1 MFKPHYLVLISIIGG
16 IFLQMTIA
24 SDDVNGNSKCHFD
37 NRCHCKTLS
46 EDSIKADC
54 ANLKLVEIPR
64 FPNNILCM
72 DLSHNL
78 IKHIQ
83 DYAFENNTRLV
94 KLDLSFNRL
103 QTLGN
108 HSFNGLCNL
117 STLLINDNNITE
129 VDENTLFHLPKL
141 QLINF
146 KRNPFN
152 SLNLNFKDAFALT
165 TAKLD
170 FLPNE
175 GAVENRFS
183 GLSNLTHLDLSGLT
197 GKCKV
202 KTLTNET
209 FELLPLLESI
219 DVSACHINYIFVGTF
234 RHLAFLSLLDV
245 SWNRCLK
252 STGVENITHDLPYTS
267 IKDLK
272 VNSVRQP
279 FDLTIEITTANFEK
293 LIYTNLTKLFAEGNK
308 IQLFEKGAL
317 GMLPET
323 LRYLSIGDNSF
334 SYGDYLF
341 DLYYLPIHFLNLS
354 SLFKTHDPMV
364 LRTELCDDHHEEGRN
379 LNSIAKHTQLTS
391 SGFHMPP
398 HQEGYSLP
406 PFKLPPNITTII
418 YKNCNLQ
425 YEIPP
430 LLLSEN
436 KIQYIDASNNIFHSW
451 MGPITHLD
459 NLEYLDL
466 SNNFCTNISKVFF
479 LTCQNLRTL
488 LLKNNILGFI
498 LPDDADGNILQHTKQ
513 LQKIDLSMNKIPT
526 LPPKFFKH
534 QNSLEELYMNNNM
547 LEDVVFEIIHMKN
560 LSYFDLSNNILP
572 FLNDDVRKQLETVH
586 ISNKNFRVDISGNH
600 LQCTCDTLDFLQW
613 ISTTDIVFNNLNKTN
628 CQLKNKTT
636 VSLLN
641 ANLLFTTLSIACS
654 SYTSLIIA
662 SAMLFVFSSILICC
676 VIYRHRWKIRYLYYV
691 IKSRYRGTIKAPTN
705 SSEIYY
711 EYDAFVSYADEDSK
725 FIHNPLI
732 SNLEKETGFKLCIH
746 ERDFIPGND
755 IASNITSAVHNSRK
769 TVVVMSQN
777 YRESY
782 WCMFEY
788 NMARMESIYARNK
801 ENIIFL
807 IFLEQIQPSKLP
819 LHVLEL
825 VQSQSYIE
833 YPDDPYGNT
842 VFWDELRQA
851 LS

>member
-1 MFKPHYLVLISIIGG
+1 
-16 IFLQMTIA
+16 MTIA

-46 EDSIKADC
+46 EDSIQADC
-54 ANLKLVEIPR
+54 ANLKLEEIPR

-83 DYAFENNTRLV
+83 DYAFENNTRLL
-94 KLDLSFNRL
+94 KLDLSFNSL

-108 HSFNGLCNL
+108 NSFNGLCNL
-117 STLLINDNNITE
+117 STLLINNNNITE
-129 VDENTLFHLPKL
+129 VDQSTLFHLPKL

-152 SLNLNFKDAFALT
+152 SLNLNFDGAFALT

-175 GAVENRFS
+175 GAVENRLS

-197 GKCKV
+197 GKCKA

-219 DVSACHINYIFVGTF
+219 DVSACQINYIFIGTF
-234 RHLAFLSLLDV
+234 RHLAFLNLLDV
-245 SWNRCLK
+245 SWNKCLK
-252 STGVENITHDLPYTS
+252 STGIKNITQDLPYTS
-267 IKDLK
+267 ITVLK

-279 FDLTIEITTANFEK
+279 FDLTIQITTAIFEK

-308 IQLFEKGAL
+308 IQRFEEGAL
-317 GMLPET
+317 RMLPKT
-323 LRYLSIGDNSF
+323 LRYLYLGDNDF
-334 SYGDYLF
+334 SYGHYFF
-341 DLYYLPIHFLNLS
+341 DLYHLPVQFLNLS
-354 SLFKTHDPMV
+354 YLFKTHDPRV
-364 LRTELCDDHHEEGRN
+364 LKTEQCDDQDEEGRHFN
-379 LNSIAKHTQLTS
+379 GIAKHTHPTS
-391 SGFHMPP
+391 SDFHMPS

-406 PFKLPPNITTII
+406 PFRLPPNITTII
-418 YKNCNLQ
+418 YNDCNLQ
-425 YEIPP
+425 YEIPL
-430 LLLSEN
+430 LLLSGN
-436 KIQYIDASNNIFHSW
+436 KIKYVDASNNIFHSW
-451 MGPITHLD
+451 MGPIAPLD

-479 LTCQNLRTL
+479 LTCTNLKTL
-488 LLKNNILGFI
+488 LVKNNILGFI
-498 LPDDADGNILQHTKQ
+498 LPDDIEGHILQHTKQ

-534 QNSLEELYMNNNM
+534 QDSLEKLYMNNNM
-547 LEDVVFEIIHMKN
+547 LEDVVFEIIHMTN
-560 LSYFDLSNNILP
+560 LSYLDLSNNRLP
-572 FLNDDVRKQLETVH
+572 FLNDDIRKQLETVY
-586 ISNKNFRVDISGNH
+586 INNKNVSVDISGNH

-613 ISTTDIVFNNLNKTN
+613 ISTTAILFNNLNKTN

-641 ANLLFTTLSIACS
+641 ANLLFTTLSRECS

-662 SAMLFVFSSILICC
+662 SAMLFVLSSILICC
-676 VIYRHRWKIRYLYYV
+676 VIYRHRWKLRFLYYV
-691 IKSRYRGTIKAPTN
+691 IKSKYRGTIKAPTN

-755 IASNITSAVHNSRK
+755 IASNITSAIHNSRK
-769 TVVVMSQN
+769 TVVVMSEN

-807 IFLEQIQPSKLP
+807 IFLEQIRPNKLP

-833 YPDDPYGNT
+833 YPDDAYGNT

>member
-1 MFKPHYLVLISIIGG
+1 MI
-16 IFLQMTIA
+16 IA
-24 SDDVNGNSKCHFD
+24 SDDVNSNSKCHFD

-54 ANLKLVEIPR
+54 ANLKLAEIPR
-64 FPNNILCM
+64 FPNNILRM

-78 IKHIQ
+78 IKYIQ
-83 DYAFENNTRLV
+83 DYAFENNTRLL
-94 KLDLSFNRL
+94 KLDLSFNSL

-117 STLLINDNNITE
+117 STLLINDNHITE

-175 GAVENRFS
+175 GAVENRFR

-219 DVSACHINYIFVGTF
+219 DVSACHINNISVGTF
-234 RHLAFLSLLDV
+234 RHLVFLSLLDV

-252 STGVENITHDLPYTS
+252 LTGVENITHDLPYTS

-308 IQLFEKGAL
+308 IQLFEKGVL
-317 GMLPET
+317 QMLPET
-323 LRYLSIGDNSF
+323 LRYLSVGDNSF
-334 SYGDYLF
+334 SYGHYIF
-341 DLYYLPIHFLNLS
+341 DLYHLPINFINLS
-354 SLFKTHDPMV
+354 NLFKTHDPRV

-379 LNSIAKHTQLTS
+379 LHSIAKRTQLTS

-398 HQEGYSLP
+398 HQEGYSVP
-406 PFKLPPNITTII
+406 PFRLPPNITTII
-418 YKNCNLQ
+418 YKDCNLQ
-425 YEIPP
+425 YELPP
-430 LLLSEN
+430 MILSEN
-436 KIQYIDASNNIFHSW
+436 QIQYIDASNNIFHSW

-479 LTCQNLRTL
+479 LTCQKLRTL
-488 LLKNNILGFI
+488 LVKNNILGFI
-498 LPDDADGNILQHTKQ
+498 LPDDVDGNILQHTKQ

-560 LSYFDLSNNILP
+560 LSYFDLSNNRLP

-641 ANLLFTTLSIACS
+641 ANLLFTTLSIECS

-732 SNLEKETGFKLCIH
+732 SNLEKETGYKLCIH

>member
-1 MFKPHYLVLISIIGG
+1 
-16 IFLQMTIA
+16 MTIA

-279 FDLTIEITTANFEK
+279 FDLTIEITIANFEK
-293 LIYTNLTKLFAEGNK
+293 LIYTNLT
-308 IQLFEKGAL
+308 
-317 GMLPET
+317 
-323 LRYLSIGDNSF
+323 
-334 SYGDYLF
+334 
-341 DLYYLPIHFLNLS
+341 NLS
-354 SLFKTHDPMV
+354 
-364 LRTELCDDHHEEGRN
+364 
-379 LNSIAKHTQLTS
+379 A
-391 SGFHMPP
+391 
-398 HQEGYSLP
+398 
-406 PFKLPPNITTII
+406 
-418 YKNCNLQ
+418 
-425 YEIPP
+425 
-430 LLLSEN
+430 
-436 KIQYIDASNNIFHSW
+436 
-451 MGPITHLD
+451 
-459 NLEYLDL
+459 
-466 SNNFCTNISKVFF
+466 
-479 LTCQNLRTL
+479 
-488 LLKNNILGFI
+488 
-498 LPDDADGNILQHTKQ
+498 
-513 LQKIDLSMNKIPT
+513 
-526 LPPKFFKH
+526 
-534 QNSLEELYMNNNM
+534 
-547 LEDVVFEIIHMKN
+547 
-560 LSYFDLSNNILP
+560 
-572 FLNDDVRKQLETVH
+572 
-586 ISNKNFRVDISGNH
+586 
-600 LQCTCDTLDFLQW
+600 
-613 ISTTDIVFNNLNKTN
+613 
-628 CQLKNKTT
+628 
-636 VSLLN
+636 
-641 ANLLFTTLSIACS
+641 
-654 SYTSLIIA
+654 
-662 SAMLFVFSSILICC
+662 
-676 VIYRHRWKIRYLYYV
+676 
-691 IKSRYRGTIKAPTN
+691 
-705 SSEIYY
+705 
-711 EYDAFVSYADEDSK
+711 
-725 FIHNPLI
+725 
-732 SNLEKETGFKLCIH
+732 
-746 ERDFIPGND
+746 
-755 IASNITSAVHNSRK
+755 
-769 TVVVMSQN
+769 
-777 YRESY
+777 
-782 WCMFEY
+782 
-788 NMARMESIYARNK
+788 
-801 ENIIFL
+801 
-807 IFLEQIQPSKLP
+807 
-819 LHVLEL
+819 
-825 VQSQSYIE
+825 
-833 YPDDPYGNT
+833 
-842 VFWDELRQA
+842 
-851 LS
+851 